1 MSNEIYLEWLNN
13 SNVSELLKIQMK
25 SMSETEKAIAFNDKK
40 IQFGTAGYRAKMGPG
55 NHYLNEFTY
64 KQLAT
69 GYAKFIKEKFH
80 NLSKIKVLVVHDNRL
95 NGAFFTDIVC
105 TTLEKYNIIPVITKY
120 NELLP
125 TPIASYLVR
134 KMKLHGCINI
144 TASHNPKEY
153 NGFKC
158 YDSTGAQL
166 LPNDSKKIIDFLPSW
181 KEVLETKI
189 EINFKPYFVPKIFIN
204 RYFIDVYK
212 SLIKTKY
219 SPKYLN
225 LVYSAMHGTASNY
238 MSSFLNKLGYKCI
251 DLVTQNYPDPNF
263 TNTKICN
270 PEDPQ
275 SLEDAINFADI
286 VNSNIVLA
294 SDPDADRLAIVIK
307 KDNEWVFLNGN
318 QAGII
323 ETYYKLHNLKIKNK
337 FVPVVISTYIST
349 NLIDKIVKQFNGK
362 VIRTPTGFKWIA
374 NEINNLRK
382 NEVYINGFE
391 EAIGALPSTI
401 NRDKDSFQTA
411 ALIMEIIYYYHN
423 KSMDL
428 VDLLEKEIYPKYGH
442 WYGETTSIVINDLN
456 WKEKALL
463 ILEKLKTNDLGKICN
478 REIVSKNFNEKADA
492 MEYYFEGDSWV
503 KFRISGTEPKFKIYT
518 NLFSKNDNFEYDT
531 TYTKQLQIESFE
543 IVEFIKKYLG
553 L

>member
-1 MSNEIYLEWLNN
+1 MSNPIYFEWLNN
-13 SNVSELLKIQMK
+13 SNVSDSLKEKIK
-25 SMSETEKAIAFNDKK
+25 LMSSDEISIAFNDAP

-64 KQLAT
+64 QQLAT
-69 GYAKFIKEKFH
+69 GYAKFIKEKF
-80 NLSKIKVLVVHDNRL
+80 NNFRKIKVLVVHDNRH
-95 NGAFFTDIVC
+95 NGEFFTTIVC
-105 TTLEKYNIIPVITKY
+105 SVLEKFNIIPVITKY

-125 TPIASYLVR
+125 TPIASYLIR
-134 KMKLHGCINI
+134 KMKLQGCVNI

-158 YDSTGAQL
+158 YDETGAQL
-166 LPNDSKKIIDFLPSW
+166 LPNESKKIIDFLPSW
-181 KEVLETKI
+181 KEVLDNKI
-189 EINFKPYFVPKIFIN
+189 KINFNPRIVPKLFIN
-204 RYFIDVYK
+204 KYFNDVLH
-212 SLIKTKY
+212 SLIKTKC

-225 LVYSAMHGTASNY
+225 LVYSSMHGTASNY
-238 MSSFLNKLGYKCI
+238 MSNFLKKLGYTCI
-251 DLVTQNYPDPNF
+251 DLASQNYPDPNF
-263 TNTKICN
+263 TNAKICN

-275 SLEDAINFADI
+275 SLEDAINFANI

-323 ETYYKLHNLKIKNK
+323 ETYYKLKNLKIKNK
-337 FVPVVISTYIST
+337 ITPIAISTYIST
-349 NLIDKIVKQFNGK
+349 NLIDKILISFNGK

-374 NEINNLRK
+374 NEINHLKK
-382 NEVYINGFE
+382 NELYINGFE

-411 ALIMEIIYYYHN
+411 ALIMEIIYEYHN

-442 WYGETTSIVINDLN
+442 WYGETTSILIHDLN
-456 WKEKALL
+456 WKEKALS
-463 ILEKLKTNDLGKICN
+463 IFEKLKSNDLDKICN
-478 REIVSKNFNEKADA
+478 RDIINKKNNEEASA
-492 MEYYFEGDSWV
+492 IEYYFDNDSWV

-518 NLFSKNDNFEYDT
+518 NLYPKQDNFEYDT
-531 TYTKQLQIESFE
+531 SYTKQLQIESFE
-543 IVEFIKKYLG
+543 IVEFMKKYLG